1 MNVFKFNN
9 NRIGAMNNS
18 LNLRIDTAESMQS
31 LEKILDQWNK
41 DLKKTKTI
49 PKHKKPKQEKEKERK
64 VTIIDESKELK

>member
-41 DLKKTKTI
+41 DLK
-49 PKHKKPKQEKEKERK
+49 
-64 VTIIDESKELK
+64 

>member
-18 LNLRIDTAESMQS
+18 LNLRIDTAESMQN

-41 DLKKTKTI
+41 DLNKTKTI
-49 PKHKKPKQEKEKERK
+49 PKQRKPKSEKEKERK
-64 VTIIDESKELK
+64 VTIQDE